1 MPERRPTDAP
11 RVLVFARAPEPGR
24 TKTRLIPAL
33 GAKGAARLHERLL
46 EHALDVA
53 RQVAPDHVELWCTP
67 DTDHPFL
74 ERCAERFGCSLHSQV
89 GDDLG
94 ARMRHA
100 LEVGPFPALVMGS
113 DAPTLGVGDL
123 VAARKALAEGAD
135 VALIPALDG
144 GYVLL
149 AAARPVPGLFEAV
162 EWGSDRVLEQTRER
176 AQAQG
181 LVWAELEARA
191 DIDRPED
198 LVHCPP
204 VLLRGIGA
212 PRESPIPEQSQVGPG
227 FG

>member
-1 MPERRPTDAP
+1 MLERRPLDAL

-33 GAKGAARLHERLL
+33 GAEGAARLHERLL

-53 RQVAPDHVELWCTP
+53 RQVAPDQVELWCSP
-67 DTDHPFL
+67 GSDHPFFKH
-74 ERCAERFGCSLHSQV
+74 CAERFGCSLHRQR
-89 GDDLG
+89 GGDLG

-100 LEVGPFPALVMGS
+100 LEAGPFPALVMGS
-113 DAPTLGVGDL
+113 DAPTLGVEDL
-123 VAARKALAEGAD
+123 IAAREALAGGQD
-135 VALIPALDG
+135 VALVPALDG

-149 AAARPVPGLFEAV
+149 ATARPVPGLFEAI
-162 EWGSDRVLEQTRER
+162 EWGSDRVLKQTRER
-176 AQAQG
+176 ARARG
-181 LVWAELEARA
+181 LAWAELESRS

-204 VLLRGIGA
+204 ALLRGIGA